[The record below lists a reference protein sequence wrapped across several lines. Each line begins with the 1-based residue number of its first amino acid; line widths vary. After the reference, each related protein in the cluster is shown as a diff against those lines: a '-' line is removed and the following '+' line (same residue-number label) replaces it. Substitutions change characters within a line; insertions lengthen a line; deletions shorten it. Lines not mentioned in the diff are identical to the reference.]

1 VTTGKRFMTSTN
13 DEWTV
18 TFKVPREQMQLGKIN
33 GSFEGLY
40 FDEYGLMAG
49 ILNKRS
55 KLIEPT
61 YILKWEKK

>member
-1 VTTGKRFMTSTN
+1 MTK

-18 TFKVPREQMQLGKIN
+18 SFKVPKQQMKLGQIK
-33 GSFEGLY
+33 GKFDGLY
-40 FDEYGLMAG
+40 IDEYGLVAG

-55 KLIEPT
+55 KIVEPT